1 MINEVLEVQDYLEGR
16 NINKRCI
23 YRICYMLAKWYKQQ
37 GMSHM
42 DIRQSIFNWGK
53 KYNIFITCNVN
64 SIIYQALDDKTRLRD
79 DIEIHISENDIKEI
93 TERFDSKNCRLMAL
107 AILCY
112 AKCTANRDNE
122 FNLSLLALSNWIGID
137 YNNLLKRHLPE
148 LVDFNYISRVDNNN
162 KTYSW
167 NKEVKNKSTALKIQV
182 SVKNEGIYKLKDNN
196 IRQLYLDIFQK

>member
-1 MINEVLEVQDYLEGR
+1 
-16 NINKRCI
+16 
-23 YRICYMLAKWYKQQ
+23 MLAKWYKQQ